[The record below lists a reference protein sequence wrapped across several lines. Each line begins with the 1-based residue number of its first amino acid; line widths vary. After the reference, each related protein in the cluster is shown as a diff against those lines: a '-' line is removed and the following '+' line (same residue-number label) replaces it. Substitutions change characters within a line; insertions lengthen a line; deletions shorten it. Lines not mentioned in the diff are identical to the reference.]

1 MKGLFQCP
9 PRAKSFC
16 PFRAYCLSHLPWA
29 KGSSERP
36 KRETTRLQKQ
46 LRMIK
51 KRKLLIFEKH
61 QRKETFLSEIAPFRC
76 RIPYQCDT

>member
-1 MKGLFQCP
+1 MSSIILEGVLLE
-9 PRAKSFC
+9 SFA
-16 PFRAYCLSHLPWA
+16 RA
-29 KGSSERP
+29 KGSSEDP
-36 KRETTRLQKQ
+36 KRETARLQTL

-61 QRKETFLSEIAPFRC
+61 QRKEPFLSEIAPFRC